1 MKFISKL
8 VQASALSGL
17 VVLSANAVG
26 AALETTVFNPQEK
39 STFPVSSVLITGKT
53 EAILVDAQFQ
63 RNDALSLVEL
73 IKQSGK
79 KLTTIYI
86 SHGDPDFYFGLDV
99 ITAAYPDA
107 KVLASAETQSY
118 IKKSMDGKKAYWGP
132 ILKENAPQK
141 LVVPDV
147 LPNDTLLVDGEQVN
161 IMGLDGHDPK
171 HSFVWVPSNKTV
183 LGGVVIF
190 SNMHVF
196 LADTQSPES
205 RQNWYKTLD
214 LITQLQPETVIPGHL
229 LGDKPLTLQAVN
241 FTRQYI
247 QDFEA
252 AASSSAN
259 SAELV
264 ATMKKNYLT
273 IGGDSILGLSAKVIM
288 GEMKWG
294 Q

>member
-1 MKFISKL
+1 MKFLSKL
-8 VQASALSGL
+8 VQATTLSAM
-17 VVLSANAVG
+17 VVLSANAVS
-26 AALETTVFNPQEK
+26 APLQTTVFNPQEK
-39 STFPVSSVLITGKT
+39 STFPVSSVLISGET

-63 RNDALSLVEL
+63 RNDALSVVEL

-99 ITAAYPDA
+99 ITAAYPDV
-107 KVLASAETQSY
+107 KVLASAPTQKY

-147 LPNDTLLVDGEQVN
+147 LQGDTLWVDGEQVK
-161 IMGLDGHDPK
+161 IVGLDGHDPK
-171 HSFVWVPSNKTV
+171 HSFVWVPSSKTV
-183 LGGVVIF
+183 LGGVVVF
-190 SNMHVF
+190 GNMHVF
-196 LADTQSPES
+196 LADTQSPQS
-205 RQNWYKTLD
+205 RQKWYQTLD
-214 LITQLQPETVIPGHL
+214 LIEQLKPEMVIPGHL
-229 LGDKPLTLQAVN
+229 LGEKPLTLQAVK
-241 FTRQYI
+241 FTHQYI
-247 QDFEA
+247 KDFEA
-252 AASSSAN
+252 ATATSAN

-264 ATMKKNYLT
+264 TKMKKNYPA
-273 IGGDSILGLSAKVIM
+273 IGGDSVLGLSAKVIM

>member
-1 MKFISKL
+1 MKFLSKL
-8 VQASALSGL
+8 VQASALSGM
-17 VVLSANAVG
+17 VALSANAVG
-26 AALETTVFNPQEK
+26 APLETTVFNPQDK

-63 RNDALSLVEL
+63 RNDALSVVEL

-107 KVLASAETQSY
+107 KVLASAQTQNY

-147 LPNDTLLVDGEQVN
+147 LQGNTLLVDGEQVKVV
-161 IMGLDGHDPK
+161 GLDGHDPK
-171 HSFVWVPSNKTV
+171 HSFVWVPSSKTV
-183 LGGVVIF
+183 LGGVVVF
-190 SNMHVF
+190 GNMHVF
-196 LADTQSPES
+196 LADTQTPES
-205 RQNWYKTLD
+205 RQNWYKTLTM
-214 LITQLQPETVIPGHL
+214 IEQLKPVTVIPGHL
-229 LGDKPLTLQAVN
+229 LGDKPLTLQAVK
-241 FTRQYI
+241 FTHQYI

-252 AASSSAN
+252 AAATSAN

-264 ATMKKNYLT
+264 ATMKKNYPA

>member
-1 MKFISKL
+1 MKFLSKL
-8 VQASALSGL
+8 VQASALSGM
-17 VVLSANAVG
+17 VALSANAVG
-26 AALETTVFNPQEK
+26 ATLETTVFNPQDK

-63 RNDALSLVEL
+63 RNDALSVVEL

-107 KVLASAETQSY
+107 KVLASVQTQNY

-147 LPNDTLLVDGEQVN
+147 LQGDTLLVDGEQVKVV
-161 IMGLDGHDPK
+161 GLDGHDPK
-171 HSFVWVPSNKTV
+171 HSFVWVPSSKTV
-183 LGGVVIF
+183 LGGVVVF
-190 SNMHVF
+190 GNMHVF
-196 LADTQSPES
+196 LADTQTPES
-205 RQNWYKTLD
+205 RQNWYKTLNM
-214 LITQLQPETVIPGHL
+214 IEQLKPVTVIPGHL
-229 LGDKPLTLQAVN
+229 LGDKPMTLQAVN
-241 FTRQYI
+241 FTHQYI

-252 AASSSAN
+252 AAATSAN

-264 ATMKKNYLT
+264 AKMKKNYPA

>member
-1 MKFISKL
+1 MKFLSKL
-8 VQASALSGL
+8 VQASALSGM
-17 VVLSANAVG
+17 VALSANAVG
-26 AALETTVFNPQEK
+26 ATLETTVFNPQDK

-107 KVLASAETQSY
+107 KVLASAPTQSY

-147 LPNDTLLVDGEQVN
+147 LQGDTLWVDGEQVKVV
-161 IMGLDGHDPK
+161 GLDGHDPK
-171 HSFVWVPSNKTV
+171 HSFVWVPSSKTV
-183 LGGVVIF
+183 LGGVVVF
-190 SNMHVF
+190 GNMHVF
-196 LADTQSPES
+196 LADTQTPES
-205 RQNWYKTLD
+205 RQKWYKTLNG
-214 LITQLQPETVIPGHL
+214 IEQLKPETVIPGHF

-241 FTRQYI
+241 FTHQYI

-252 AASSSAN
+252 AAASSAN

-264 ATMKKNYLT
+264 AKMKKNYPT

>member
-1 MKFISKL
+1 MRFLTGFTQRAALAALLAFS
-8 VQASALSGL
+8 ASA
-17 VVLSANAVG
+17 VSAP
-26 AALETTVFNPQEK
+26 LTTTVFNPQQK
-39 STFPVSSVLITGKT
+39 STFPVSSVLITGST
-53 EAILVDAQFQ
+53 EAVLVDAQFQ
-63 RNDALSLVEL
+63 RNDALSVVEL

-79 KLTTIYI
+79 KLTAIYI

-107 KVLASAETQSY
+107 KVLASAPTQSY

-147 LPNDTLLVDGEQVN
+147 LKGDTLLVDGEQVK
-161 IMGLDGHDPK
+161 IVGLDGHDPK
-171 HSFVWVPSNKTV
+171 HSFVWVPSSKTV
-183 LGGVVIF
+183 LGGVVVF
-190 SNMHVF
+190 GNMHVF
-196 LADTQSPES
+196 LADTQTPES
-205 RQNWYKTLD
+205 RQKWYKTLNG
-214 LITQLQPETVIPGHL
+214 IEQLKPETVIPGHV
-229 LGDKPLTLQAVN
+229 LGDKPLTLQAVK
-241 FTRQYI
+241 FTHQYI

-252 AASSSAN
+252 AAATSAN

-264 ATMKKNYLT
+264 ANMKKKYPA

>member
-1 MKFISKL
+1 MKFLSKL
-8 VQASALSGL
+8 VQATALSGM
-17 VVLSANAVG
+17 VALSANAVG
-26 AALETTVFNPQEK
+26 ATLETTVFNPQDK

-63 RNDALSLVEL
+63 RNDALSVVEL

-107 KVLASAETQSY
+107 KVLASAQTQNY

-132 ILKENAPQK
+132 ILKDNAPQK

-147 LPNDTLLVDGEQVN
+147 LPNDTLLVDGEQVK
-161 IMGLDGHDPK
+161 IIGLDGHDPK
-171 HSFVWVPSNKTV
+171 HSFVWVPSSKTV
-183 LGGVVIF
+183 LGGVVVF
-190 SNMHVF
+190 GNMHVF
-196 LADTQSPES
+196 LADTQTPES
-205 RQNWYKTLD
+205 RQNWYKTLNM
-214 LITQLQPETVIPGHL
+214 IEQLKPVTVIPGHL
-229 LGDKPLTLQAVN
+229 LGDKPMTLQAVN
-241 FTRQYI
+241 FTHHYI

-252 AASSSAN
+252 ATATSTN

-264 ATMKKNYLT
+264 ATMKKNYPT

>member
-1 MKFISKL
+1 MKFLSKL
-8 VQASALSGL
+8 VQASALSGM
-17 VVLSANAVG
+17 VALSANAVG
-26 AALETTVFNPQEK
+26 APLETTVFNPQDK

-63 RNDALSLVEL
+63 RNDALSVVEL
-73 IKQSGK
+73 IKKSGK

-99 ITAAYPDA
+99 ITASYPDA
-107 KVLASAETQSY
+107 KVLASAQTQNY
-118 IKKSMDGKKAYWGP
+118 IKKSMEGKKAYWGP

-147 LPNDTLLVDGEQVN
+147 LQGDTLLVDGEQVKVV
-161 IMGLDGHDPK
+161 GLDGHDPK
-171 HSFVWVPSNKTV
+171 HSFVWVPSSKTV
-183 LGGVVIF
+183 LGGVVVF
-190 SNMHVF
+190 GNMHVF
-196 LADTQSPES
+196 LADTQTPES
-205 RQNWYKTLD
+205 RQNWYKTLNM
-214 LITQLQPETVIPGHL
+214 IEQLKPVTVIPGHL
-229 LGDKPLTLQAVN
+229 LGDTPMTLQAVN
-241 FTRQYI
+241 FTHQYI

-252 AASSSAN
+252 AAATSAN

-264 ATMKKNYLT
+264 AKMKKNYLT

>member
-1 MKFISKL
+1 MRFLSKL
-8 VQASALSGL
+8 VQASALSGM
-17 VVLSANAVG
+17 VALSVNAVG
-26 AALETTVFNPQEK
+26 APLETTVFNPQDK

-63 RNDALSLVEL
+63 RNDALSVVEL

-99 ITAAYPDA
+99 ITSAYPDA
-107 KVLASAETQSY
+107 KVLASAQTQNY

-147 LPNDTLLVDGEQVN
+147 LPSDTLLVDGEQVKVV
-161 IMGLDGHDPK
+161 GLDGHDPK
-171 HSFVWVPSNKTV
+171 HSFVWVPSSKTV
-183 LGGVVIF
+183 LGGVVVF
-190 SNMHVF
+190 GNMHVF
-196 LADTQSPES
+196 LADTQTPES
-205 RQNWYKTLD
+205 RQNWYKTLNM
-214 LITQLQPETVIPGHL
+214 IEQLKPATVIPGHW
-229 LGDKPLTLQAVN
+229 LGDKPMTLQAVN
-241 FTRQYI
+241 FTHQYI

-252 AASSSAN
+252 AAATSAN

-264 ATMKKNYLT
+264 AKMKKNYPA

>member
-1 MKFISKL
+1 MKFLSTL
-8 VQASALSGL
+8 VQASALSGM
-17 VVLSANAVG
+17 VALSANAI
-26 AALETTVFNPQEK
+26 AASLETTVFNPQDK

-63 RNDALSLVEL
+63 RNDALSVVEL

-107 KVLASAETQSY
+107 KVLASVQTQSY

-132 ILKENAPQK
+132 ILKDNAPQK

-147 LPNDTLLVDGEQVN
+147 LQGDTLLVDGEQVK
-161 IMGLDGHDPK
+161 IVGLDGHDPK
-171 HSFVWVPSNKTV
+171 HSFVWVPSSKTV
-183 LGGVVIF
+183 LGGVVVF
-190 SNMHVF
+190 GNMHVF

-214 LITQLQPETVIPGHL
+214 VIAQLKPEAVIPGHL
-229 LGDKPLTLQAVN
+229 LGDKPMTLQAVN
-241 FTRQYI
+241 FTHQYI

-252 AASSSAN
+252 AAATSAN

-264 ATMKKNYLT
+264 ATMKKNYPA

>member
-1 MKFISKL
+1 MKFLSKL
-8 VQASALSGL
+8 VQASALSGM
-17 VVLSANAVG
+17 VALSANAVG
-26 AALETTVFNPQEK
+26 ATLETTVFNPQDK

-63 RNDALSLVEL
+63 RNDALSVVEL

-79 KLTTIYI
+79 KLTAIYI

-107 KVLASAETQSY
+107 KVLASAPTQSY

-141 LVVPDV
+141 LVVPEV
-147 LPNDTLLVDGEQVN
+147 LKGDTLLVDGEQVKVV
-161 IMGLDGHDPK
+161 GLDGHDPK
-171 HSFVWVPSNKTV
+171 HSFVWVPSSKTV
-183 LGGVVIF
+183 LGGVVVF
-190 SNMHVF
+190 GNMHVF
-196 LADTQSPES
+196 LADTQTPES
-205 RQNWYKTLD
+205 RQKWYKTLNG
-214 LITQLQPETVIPGHL
+214 IEQLKPKTVIPGHM
-229 LGDKPLTLQAVN
+229 LGDKPLTLQAVK
-241 FTRQYI
+241 FTHQYI
-247 QDFEA
+247 QDFETA
-252 AASSSAN
+252 AATSAN

-264 ATMKKNYLT
+264 AKMKKNYPT